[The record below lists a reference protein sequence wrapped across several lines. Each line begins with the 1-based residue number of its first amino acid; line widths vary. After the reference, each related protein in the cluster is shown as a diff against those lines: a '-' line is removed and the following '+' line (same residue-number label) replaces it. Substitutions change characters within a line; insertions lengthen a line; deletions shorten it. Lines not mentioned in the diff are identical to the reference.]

1 MSDQQRR
8 LVLVVGVGRSGTS
21 LLAGVLG
28 QLGLHIPVPEVKA
41 NDTNPRGFGEPRWAV
56 DFHTRMLRRTR
67 VTVNDSRPAAWEAT
81 GAMASDE
88 ALRAELG
95 AWLREQ
101 FAQSPRVVVKDPRT
115 VWFLP
120 LWRACADDLGL
131 QTSFVTMLREPAE
144 TVASAKKSYGDWQSD
159 ASRASAWLN
168 MTLETEHSTR
178 GTRRAFVRY
187 EDLLGDWERE
197 IRRVGELTGDPALAQ
212 VTRVGFPAVDEF
224 VDPTLHRNRVD
235 WDSHDVPAAVRTLA
249 DSVWEQVQ
257 GLARPGGDDAA
268 AHARLDA
275 ARGAYATLYAEAEAI
290 AQSSVTAAKRGRG
303 KGGGKPA
310 APPTLRV
317 KVLRRIPA
325 PYRRRLRSALRS
337 LRG

>member
-1 MSDQQRR
+1 MSDEERR

-41 NDTNPRGFGEPRWAV
+41 NETNPRGFGEPRWAV
-56 DFHTRMLRRTR
+56 DFHTRLLRRAK
-67 VTVNDSRPAAWEAT
+67 VTVNDSRPAAWPVTA
-81 GAMASDE
+81 AMAEDA

-120 LWRACADDLGL
+120 LWRACADEAGL
-131 QTSFVTMLREPAE
+131 TTSFVTMLREPAE
-144 TVASAKKSYGDWQSD
+144 IVASAKKSYGDWQAD
-159 ASRASAWLN
+159 ASRATAWVN

-178 GTRRAFVRY
+178 DTRRAFVRY
-187 EDLLGDWERE
+187 EDLMADWERE
-197 IRRVGELTGDPALAQ
+197 IRRVGELTGDPALAG
-212 VTRVGFPAVDEF
+212 VTRATHPAVDEF
-224 VDPTLHRNRVD
+224 VDPALHRNRVD
-235 WDSHDVPAAVRTLA
+235 WDSHDVPGSVRALA
-249 DSVWEQVQ
+249 DDVWEQIQ
-257 GLARPGGDDAA
+257 GLARPGGDAA
-268 AHARLDA
+268 AAYERLDA
-275 ARGAYATLYAEAEAI
+275 ARDAYITLYAEAEAI
-290 AQSSVTAAKRGRG
+290 AQSSVTAAKRGR
-303 KGGGKPA
+303 KGGGTPA

-317 KVLRRIPA
+317 KLLRRIPA
-325 PYRRRLRSALRS
+325 RHRRRLRSALQS